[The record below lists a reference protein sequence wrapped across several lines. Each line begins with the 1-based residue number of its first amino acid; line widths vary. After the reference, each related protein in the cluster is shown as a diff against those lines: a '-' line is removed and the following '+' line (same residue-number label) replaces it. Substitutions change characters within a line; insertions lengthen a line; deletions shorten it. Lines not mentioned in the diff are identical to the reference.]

1 MKWKSLIVFWIII
14 LLSLSN
20 KASGQ
25 NNGHRIK
32 IKINNLKESQVILG
46 HHFANNLL
54 PDDTAKLNSKG
65 MGEFTGKAAL
75 KPGMYFVFLPNKSY
89 FDIMVGEKQSFSIEN
104 DTFEYVNRFKSEGSL
119 ENQAFYEYQKYI
131 SEKNQVAKGIQE
143 KIKTALTDSE
153 KKELRDQMVKIDK
166 EVKEHIKQIIQQNP
180 DLFFSTFLKATV
192 EVEVPDFPRDEHGK
206 VKDSLFQYKYYR
218 AHYFDNFDF
227 TNSNLLR
234 TPIYE
239 GKFKPYFEKII
250 PQIPDSIIKEVDML
264 LTGARKDPDVF
275 RYVLVTLFNTYASS
289 QIMGMDKV
297 FYYIAEKYYVP
308 EATWSSKDF
317 LDKLKVQ
324 IKEKKPLLIG
334 NIAPDIQ
341 LVDVPAQHFV
351 QAADDTAAR
360 RNPYVGS
367 FFNLSDVKAKYTV
380 LFFWD
385 TDCGHCQ
392 KAMPVLHDIY
402 ERVKDKGVKVI
413 AVHILGGVEG
423 KEKWVKYINEHN
435 YLDWINAWNP
445 YDFGYKEKYDVKTTP
460 VLFLLDENKKI
471 IAKQISPEQT
481 EDILKYL
488 LKKGIKP

>member
-1 MKWKSLIVFWIII
+1 MKWKTLIVFWIII

-20 KASGQ
+20 NASGQ

-32 IKINNLKESQVILG
+32 IKINNLKESQAILG

-65 MGEFTGKAAL
+65 LGEFTGKAAL
-75 KPGMYFVFLPNKSY
+75 KPGMYFVFLPNKTY
-89 FDIMVGEKQSFSIEN
+89 FDIMVGDKQTFSIEN
-104 DTFEYVNRFKSEGSL
+104 DTFDYVNRFKSEGSL
-119 ENQAFYEYQKYI
+119 ENQTFYAYQQYI
-131 SEKNQVAKGIQE
+131 SEKNKVAKGIQD
-143 KIKTALTDSE
+143 KAKTATTDAE
-153 KKELRDQMVKIDK
+153 KKELKDQMVKIDK
-166 EVKEHIKQIIQQNP
+166 EVKDHIKQIIQQNP

-206 VKDSLFQYKYYR
+206 VKDSLFQYRYYR
-218 AHYFDNFDF
+218 THYFDNFDF

-264 LTGARKDPDVF
+264 INGARKDPDVF
-275 RYVLVTLFNTYASS
+275 RYVLVTLFNNYASS

-367 FFNLSDVKAKYTV
+367 FFNLSDVKAKYTI

-402 ERVKDKGVKVI
+402 ERLKDKGVKVV

-445 YDFGYKEKYDVKTTP
+445 YDYGYKEKYDVKTTP

-488 LKKGIKP
+488 LKTGIKP